1 MSGRNARKAD
11 RAGGGSPGLH
21 GAQRRKV
28 GETGPGTRAYA
39 RAWPCGQGPKGPVTL
54 PETSR
59 PVGGCFN

>member
-28 GETGPGTRAYA
+28 GETGPGTRASGA
-39 RAWPCGQGPKGPVTL
+39 GVALRAGPEGASHFAGNEP
-54 PETSR
+54 P
-59 PVGGCFN
+59 GGRHC